1 LISIGIILVLFI
13 GLGVLVRVIFPPGIP
28 INDATPEIKI
38 ISAPTSTLEGVN
50 NIPQNQPS
58 PTDSLELN
66 GVRVGTYVQ
75 VMGTSGTGLRLR
87 SDPGSK
93 GKTIALASDS
103 EVFLI
108 TDGPQIVDEI
118 TWWMLEAPYQTNRR
132 GWAAA
137 DYLSPLSTP
146 PPN

>member
-1 LISIGIILVLFI
+1 MLVLFI
-13 GLGVLVRVIFPPGIP
+13 GLGVLIRVIFPPGIP
-28 INDATPEIKI
+28 INNATPEIKI
-38 ISAPTSTLEGVN
+38 ISAPTSTFEEEN
-50 NIPQNQPS
+50 NLHQKLPS
-58 PTDSLELN
+58 PTNLVELN
-66 GVRVGTYVQ
+66 GISVGTYVQ
-75 VMGTSGTGLRLR
+75 VIGTGGTGLRLR

-108 TDGPQIVDEI
+108 TKGPQIVDEI
-118 TWWMLEAPYQTNRR
+118 TWWMMEAPYQTGRS

-137 DYLSPLSTP
+137 EYLSPISTP

>member
-1 LISIGIILVLFI
+1 MLLLFI

-28 INDATPEIKI
+28 IINATPVIKI
-38 ISAPTSTLEGVN
+38 ISAPTSTIEREN
-50 NIPQNQPS
+50 NFFQKQPS
-58 PTDSLELN
+58 PTNSLELN
-66 GVRVGTYVQ
+66 GVRIGTYVQ
-75 VMGTSGTGLRLR
+75 VKGTGGTGLRLR
-87 SDPGSK
+87 SDPGSM

-108 TDGPQIVDEI
+108 IDGPRIVDEI
-118 TWWMLEAPYQTNRR
+118 TWWMLEAPYQIGRK

-137 DYLSPLSTP
+137 DYLSPISTP